1 MNAQT
6 PLMPTGNSKPSPL
19 VSLTGSPSFAVM
31 TMALQIILLVLF
43 KLLANID
50 SPTQDDQYYNLLVGV
65 ELMMLVGFGYL
76 MAFLRWYGLGSAGL
90 TLYITCLGTEVSLFS
105 EALFAD
111 WFKTQV
117 KVNYRTLIDANFAV
131 AAFLISF
138 GGLIGKV
145 NPSQLCVMTVFE
157 SLFYGFNK
165 RIILTKWFDI
175 QDAGGTIIIHMFGAI
190 FGLAA
195 SRAIG
200 KPTDTTHEKASY
212 ISDIFS
218 LIGTVFLWL
227 YWPSFV
233 SASLKPGTI
242 DAQRAVINTI
252 VALLGSTVVTFGLS
266 PLFTKGKLDPV
277 HIQNSTLAGGVAIGA
292 TANFP
297 LGPFGALLI
306 GSVAGAISVF
316 GFARVTPFLLE
327 RFDIHDS
334 CGIGNLHGM
343 PSIFGGLASAIVPI
357 WIDTAGSPY
366 RQVLGVAFTL
376 LVGGIAGF
384 YTGKVMNLFK
394 DDRIP
399 MAVDGPYW
407 EVADD
412 FEIGESARTIAQ
424 S

>member
-1 MNAQT
+1 MNAHT
-6 PLMPTGNSKPSPL
+6 PLMPTGNSKPSQL

-31 TMALQIILLVLF
+31 TIVLQIILLVLF

-50 SPTQDDQYYNLLVGV
+50 SPDQDDQFYNLLVGV

-76 MAFLRWYGLGSAGL
+76 MTFLRWYGLGSVGL
-90 TLYITCLGTEVSLFS
+90 TFYVTCLGTEVSLLS

-117 KVNYRTLIDANFAV
+117 SVNYRTLIDANFAV

-138 GGLIGKV
+138 GGLIGKI

-157 SLFYGFNK
+157 SFFYAMNK
-165 RIILTKWFDI
+165 RIILTKWLDI
-175 QDAGGTIIIHMFGAI
+175 QDAGGSIIIHMFGAI
-190 FGLAA
+190 FGLAT

-218 LIGTVFLWL
+218 IIGTVFLWL

-233 SASLKPGTI
+233 SASLKPGTV
-242 DAQRAVINTI
+242 DAQRAIINTI
-252 VALLGSTVVTFGLS
+252 VALLGSTVMTFGLS
-266 PLFTKGKLDPV
+266 PIFTNGKLDPV

-297 LGPFGALLI
+297 LGPFGALFI
-306 GSVAGAISVF
+306 GCVSGAISVF

-334 CGIGNLHGM
+334 CGICNLHGM
-343 PSIFGGLASAIVPI
+343 PSVFGGLASAVVPI
-357 WIDTAGSPY
+357 WIETAGSPY
-366 RQVLGVAFTL
+366 CQVLGVFFTL
-376 LVGGIAGF
+376 LVGGTAGVL
-384 YTGKVMNLFK
+384 TGKVMKVFQN
-394 DDRIP
+394 DRIP

-412 FEIGESARTIAQ
+412 YEIGESARTTTE